1 MKRFAFVF
9 CLLSIPVMLVGQEK
23 PEAAPGLRVP
33 GTAMPYAL
41 DSFAGKPE
49 LIPIQHSN
57 VSGNNHAGANAAGQ
71 LAGSFF
77 YKPKGATGLRGRRRR
92 SLCTLA
98 DLSFISI
105 MTVGTTQAL
114 TAMRILLAGQSYA
127 QNQIGTDALL
137 RRFASLSSLATA
149 STTMTLS
156 TPRKAIFRTAGR
168 RLHQTRT

>member
-1 MKRFAFVF
+1 MKRFAFAF
-9 CLLSIPVMLVGQEK
+9 CLVCLPVLLVGQSG
-23 PEAAPGLRVP
+23 PEAAPGLHVP

-57 VSGNNHAGANAAGQ
+57 VSVNNHAGANAAGQ

-77 YKPKGATGLRGRRRR
+77 FKPKGAAELRGETAAVTLHSRRPVLYFHIDGRDD
-92 SLCTLA
+92 SNA
-98 DLSFISI
+98 DP
-105 MTVGTTQAL
+105 
-114 TAMRILLAGQSYA
+114 MRILLAGQSYA
-127 QNQIGTDALL
+127 QNQIRTDALL